1 MKRSIIV
8 ILITVLIISSM
19 WIVGSSSEEVIFDVS
34 VITPVKKNIYDY
46 VTADGRIKEGTK
58 KDIYIRT
65 PAKIK
70 NLYVSEGQSVKKGSP
85 LFEITPIEEE
95 LLIKHNIYEK
105 DVLAVLEQYDFEIP
119 TLESF
124 SLVSENDSIIT
135 SPIDG
140 VVTKLSAKPGE
151 TVSGITRLASV
162 SDFSDLYI
170 DTLIPQAY
178 SATVQPGAEVKITSE
193 AFGDVSFLG
202 KIESIAPVAKYIPSI
217 TGDGKTYINA
227 VIRTNSANHLFKPE
241 LSVKAKISVN
251 AVNNALTIPYECVMQ
266 DENGDEFIF
275 LAENNKTK
283 KQIIETGYALENA
296 IEVKSGI
303 SENTLVVF
311 APDENLSENQTVNIV
326 NYMEKE

>member
-1 MKRSIIV
+1 M
-8 ILITVLIISSM
+8 
-19 WIVGSSSEEVIFDVS
+19 
-34 VITPVKKNIYDY
+34 
-46 VTADGRIKEGTK
+46 
-58 KDIYIRT
+58 
-65 PAKIK
+65 
-70 NLYVSEGQSVKKGSP
+70 
-85 LFEITPIEEE
+85 
-95 LLIKHNIYEK
+95 
-105 DVLAVLEQYDFEIP
+105 
-119 TLESF
+119 ESF

-178 SATVQPGAEVKITSE
+178 SAKVQSGAEVKITSE
-193 AFGDVSFLG
+193 AFGDVSFFG

-217 TGDGKTYINA
+217 TGDGKTYISA

-251 AVNNALTIPYECVMQ
+251 AANNALTIPYECVMQ

-275 LAENNKTK
+275 IAENNTTK
-283 KQIIETGYALENA
+283 KQIIESGYALENA

-303 SENTLVVF
+303 SENTLVGF
-311 APDENLSENQTVNIV
+311 APEENLSENQSVNIV